1 MRPELGFDRVE
12 VETNQVPTR
21 GMEGAMA
28 ATATKAAAP
37 QQYPHTPEDLRK
49 EPNYPIWVRLRTGD
63 RAARD
68 ELVVRYAPLVKYV
81 IGRMAISL
89 PAAMDSDDVLSA
101 GTVGLLHAIDRF
113 DPDQGVRFETY
124 ALQRIRGAIID
135 TIRSL
140 SPLSRGAGRRA
151 KLLDETTAVLAQRFG
166 RAPTQEELAAELGVD
181 MAELGRMLLESAHVI
196 VSLDGGNGSG
206 DDEGEVQSLRDLLH
220 DPDEAG
226 TEAVVE
232 ENELVE
238 RLSAA
243 IDSLPQR
250 DRLVLNLYYHEELTL
265 KEISRV
271 IEVSESRVSQI
282 HTAAV
287 MKLRALL
294 RTQSAPLARAA

>member
-1 MRPELGFDRVE
+1 
-12 VETNQVPTR
+12 
-21 GMEGAMA
+21 MA
-28 ATATKAAAP
+28 ATPKQAATP

-49 EPNYPIWVRLRTGD
+49 EPNYPIWVRLRGGD

-68 ELVVRYAPLVKYV
+68 ELVVKYAPLVKYV

-101 GTVGLLHAIDRF
+101 GTIGLLHAIDRF
-113 DPDQGVRFETY
+113 DPEQGVRFETY

-151 KLLDETTAVLAQRFG
+151 RLLDETTAALAQRLG
-166 RAPTQEELAAELGVD
+166 RAPTQEEIATELGVD

-196 VSLDGGNGSG
+196 VSLDGGSG
-206 DDEGEVQSLRDLLH
+206 GGDEDSEVQSLRDLLT

-226 TEAVVE
+226 TDEVVE

-238 RLSAA
+238 RLGSAIEA
-243 IDSLPQR
+243 LPPR

-287 MKLRALL
+287 MKLRGLL
-294 RTQSAPLARAA
+294 RAQNERPIKAAA

>member
-1 MRPELGFDRVE
+1 MF
-12 VETNQVPTR
+12 
-21 GMEGAMA
+21 A
-28 ATATKAAAP
+28 ALATTPALKKAPDP
-37 QQYPHTPEDLRK
+37 QKYPHTPEDLRN
-49 EPNYPIWVRLRTGD
+49 EPNYPIWVRLRRGD
-63 RAARD
+63 RGARD

-151 KLLDETTAVLAQRFG
+151 RLLDETTALLAQRLG
-166 RAPTQEELAAELGVD
+166 RAPTQDELARELGVD
-181 MAELGRMLLESAHVI
+181 QRELGRMLLESAHVI
-196 VSLDGGNGSG
+196 VSLDGANAGG
-206 DDEGEVQSLRDLLH
+206 DDEGEVQSLRDLLTNL
-220 DPDEAG
+220 DEAK
-226 TEAVVE
+226 TDEVVE
-232 ENELVE
+232 EHELVE
-238 RLSAA
+238 RLSTA
-243 IDSLPQR
+243 IDSLPPR

-294 RTQSAPLARAA
+294 RTSQLARAAS

>member
-1 MRPELGFDRVE
+1 
-12 VETNQVPTR
+12 
-21 GMEGAMA
+21 MEGAVA
-28 ATATKAAAP
+28 ATPVLKKAADP

-49 EPNYPIWVRLRTGD
+49 EPNYPIWVRLRAGD
-63 RAARD
+63 RGARD
-68 ELVVRYAPLVKYV
+68 ELVVKYAPLVKYV

-151 KLLDETTAVLAQRFG
+151 RLLDETAAMLAQQLG
-166 RAPTQEELAAELGVD
+166 RAPTQDELARELGVD
-181 MAELGRMLLESAHVI
+181 QAELGRMLLESAHVI
-196 VSLDGGNGSG
+196 VSLDGASSG
-206 DDEGEVQSLRDLLH
+206 DDDGEMQSLRDLLH

-226 TEAVVE
+226 TDEVVE

-243 IDSLPQR
+243 IDSLPPR

-287 MKLRALL
+287 MKLRAVL
-294 RTQSAPLARAA
+294 RTSQLAKAA

>member
-1 MRPELGFDRVE
+1 
-12 VETNQVPTR
+12 
-21 GMEGAMA
+21 MA
-28 ATATKAAAP
+28 ATATKTTPP

-49 EPNYPIWVRLRTGD
+49 EPNYPIWVRFRAGD

-151 KLLDETTAVLAQRFG
+151 RQLEETTAGLAQRLG
-166 RAPTQEELAAELGVD
+166 RVPTHEELARELGVD
-181 MAELGRMLLESAHVI
+181 QAELGRMLLESAHVI
-196 VSLDGGNGSG
+196 VSLDGASAGGEEDG
-206 DDEGEVQSLRDLLH
+206 DLQPLRDLLH
-220 DPDEAG
+220 DPEEAS
-226 TEAVVE
+226 TEAVIE
-232 ENELVE
+232 DNELVD
-238 RLSAA
+238 RLSQA
-243 IDSLPQR
+243 IESLPPR

-287 MKLRALL
+287 MKLRGLL
-294 RTQSAPLARAA
+294 RIGQLSPARAAA

>member
-1 MRPELGFDRVE
+1 
-12 VETNQVPTR
+12 
-21 GMEGAMA
+21 MA
-28 ATATKAAAP
+28 GTPVLKQATATP

-49 EPNYPIWVRLRTGD
+49 EPNYPIWVRLRSGD
-63 RAARD
+63 RGARD

-113 DPDQGVRFETY
+113 DPEQGVRFETY

-151 KLLDETTAVLAQRFG
+151 RLLDETTAALAQQLG
-166 RAPTQEELAAELGVD
+166 RAPTQEELARELGVD
-181 MAELGRMLLESAHVI
+181 QAELGRMLLESAHVI
-196 VSLDGGNGSG
+196 VSLDGASSG

-220 DPDEAG
+220 DPDEAA
-226 TEAVVE
+226 TDEVVE
-232 ENELVE
+232 ENELVD
-238 RLSAA
+238 RLSSA
-243 IDSLPQR
+243 IDSLPPR

-294 RTQSAPLARAA
+294 RTTQMAPAAKAAA

>member
-1 MRPELGFDRVE
+1 
-12 VETNQVPTR
+12 
-21 GMEGAMA
+21 MA
-28 ATATKAAAP
+28 ANSVEKKAVDP
-37 QQYPHTPEDLRK
+37 PQYPHTPEDLRK

-63 RAARD
+63 RGARD

-89 PAAMDSDDVLSA
+89 PSAMDSDDVLSA

-151 KLLDETTAVLAQRFG
+151 RLLDETTAALAQTLG
-166 RAPTQEELAAELGVD
+166 RAPTQEELARELGVD

-196 VSLDGGNGSG
+196 VSLDGTGGGGEDDG
-206 DDEGEVQSLRDLLH
+206 DVQSLRELLH
-220 DPDEAG
+220 DPDESG
-226 TEAVVE
+226 TDQLVE
-232 ENELVE
+232 EMELVD
-238 RLSAA
+238 RLSSA
-243 IDSLPQR
+243 IDSLPPR

-294 RTQSAPLARAA
+294 RNTQLAKAA

>member
-1 MRPELGFDRVE
+1 
-12 VETNQVPTR
+12 
-21 GMEGAMA
+21 MA
-28 ATATKAAAP
+28 PVKASPQGSP

-49 EPNYPIWVRLRTGD
+49 EANYPIWVRLRSGD

-151 KLLDETTAVLAQRFG
+151 RLLDETTAALAQRLG
-166 RAPTQEELAAELGVD
+166 RAPTQEEIANELGVD
-181 MAELGRMLLESAHVI
+181 MQELGRMLLESAHVI
-196 VSLDGGNGSG
+196 ISLDGAGGG
-206 DDEGEVQSLRDLLH
+206 DDDSEVQSLRDLLH
-220 DPDEAG
+220 DANQATTAE
-226 TEAVVE
+226 VVE

-238 RLSAA
+238 RLSSA
-243 IDSLPQR
+243 IESLPPR

-265 KEISRV
+265 KEISKV

-287 MKLRALL
+287 MKLRGLL
-294 RTQSAPLARAA
+294 RTGQLARAA

>member
-1 MRPELGFDRVE
+1 MD
-12 VETNQVPTR
+12 
-21 GMEGAMA
+21 A
-28 ATATKAAAP
+28 ALATTPALKKSADP
-37 QQYPHTPEDLRK
+37 QSYPHTPEDLRK
-49 EPNYPIWVRLRTGD
+49 EPNYPIWVRLRQGD
-63 RAARD
+63 RGARD

-151 KLLDETTAVLAQRFG
+151 RLLDETTALLAQRLG
-166 RAPTQEELAAELGVD
+166 RAPTQEELARELGID
-181 MAELGRMLLESAHVI
+181 QTELGRMLLESAHVI
-196 VSLDGGNGSG
+196 VSLDGANGSG

-220 DPDEAG
+220 DPDEAA
-226 TEAVVE
+226 TDEVVE

-238 RLSAA
+238 RLSSA
-243 IDSLPQR
+243 IDSLPPR

-294 RTQSAPLARAA
+294 RTSQLARAA

>member
-1 MRPELGFDRVE
+1 
-12 VETNQVPTR
+12 
-21 GMEGAMA
+21 MA
-28 ATATKAAAP
+28 ATLTKPASP

-49 EPNYPIWVRLRTGD
+49 EPNYPIWVRLRAGD

-151 KLLDETTAVLAQRFG
+151 RMLDETTAALAQRLG
-166 RAPTQEELAAELGVD
+166 RVPTQEELARELGVD
-181 MAELGRMLLESAHVI
+181 LQELGRMLLESAHVI
-196 VSLDGGNGSG
+196 VSLDGASAGG

-226 TEAVVE
+226 TEAQVE
-232 ENELVE
+232 EHELVN
-238 RLSAA
+238 RLSSA
-243 IDSLPQR
+243 IESLPPR

-294 RTQSAPLARAA
+294 RNGQQPQARAAA

>member
-1 MRPELGFDRVE
+1 MDAALA
-12 VETNQVPTR
+12 TTTPTLKKP
-21 GMEGAMA
+21 AD
-28 ATATKAAAP
+28 P
-37 QQYPHTPEDLRK
+37 QNYPHTPEDLRK
-49 EPNYPIWVRLRTGD
+49 EPNYPIWVRLRQGD
-63 RAARD
+63 RGARD

-151 KLLDETTAVLAQRFG
+151 RLLDETTALLAQRLG
-166 RAPTQEELAAELGVD
+166 RAPSQEELARELGVQLP
-181 MAELGRMLLESAHVI
+181 ELGRMLLESAHVI
-196 VSLDGGNGSG
+196 VSLDGANGSG
-206 DDEGEVQSLRDLLH
+206 DDEGEVQSLRELLH
-220 DPDEAG
+220 DPDETA
-226 TEAVVE
+226 TDEVVE

-238 RLSAA
+238 RLSSA
-243 IDSLPQR
+243 IDSLPPR

-294 RTQSAPLARAA
+294 RTGQLARAA

>member
-1 MRPELGFDRVE
+1 
-12 VETNQVPTR
+12 
-21 GMEGAMA
+21 MA
-28 ATATKAAAP
+28 ATPTQPAAP
-37 QQYPHTPEDLRK
+37 AQQYPHTPEDLRK
-49 EPNYPIWVRLRTGD
+49 EPNYPIWVRLRSGD

-68 ELVVRYAPLVKYV
+68 ELVVKYAPLVKYV

-101 GTVGLLHAIDRF
+101 GTVGLLHAVDRF

-151 KLLDETTAVLAQRFG
+151 RLLDETTAVLAQRLG
-166 RAPTQEELAAELGVD
+166 RAPTQEELANELGVD

-196 VSLDGGNGSG
+196 VSLDGAGGGG

-226 TEAVVE
+226 TDEVVE

-238 RLSAA
+238 RLGTA
-243 IDSLPQR
+243 IEALPPR

-287 MKLRALL
+287 MKLRGLL
-294 RTQSAPLARAA
+294 RTQQAPMRAAA

>member
-1 MRPELGFDRVE
+1 
-12 VETNQVPTR
+12 
-21 GMEGAMA
+21 MEGAMA
-28 ATATKAAAP
+28 ATGTKAVSP
-37 QQYPHTPEDLRK
+37 QHYPHTPEDLRK
-49 EPNYPIWVRLRTGD
+49 EPNYPYWVRLRAGD

-68 ELVVRYAPLVKYV
+68 ELVVKYAPLVKYV
-81 IGRMAISL
+81 IGRMVSSL
-89 PAAMDSDDVLSA
+89 RAAMDSDDVLSA
-101 GTVGLLHAIDRF
+101 GTVGLLDAIDRF

-151 KLLDETTAVLAQRFG
+151 RMLDETTAMLAQRLG
-166 RAPTQEELAAELGVD
+166 RAPTQEELARELGVD
-181 MAELGRMLLESAHVI
+181 LAELGRMLLESAHVI
-196 VSLDGGNGSG
+196 ISLDGAGSGG
-206 DDEGEVQSLRDLLH
+206 DDEGDVQSLRDLLH

-226 TEAVVE
+226 TDEVVE

-238 RLSAA
+238 RLSSA
-243 IDSLPQR
+243 IDSLPPR

-294 RTQSAPLARAA
+294 RTQS

>member
-1 MRPELGFDRVE
+1 MD
-12 VETNQVPTR
+12 
-21 GMEGAMA
+21 GAVA
-28 ATATKAAAP
+28 ANATLKKATDP

-49 EPNYPIWVRLRTGD
+49 EPNYPIWVRLRAGD
-63 RAARD
+63 RSARD

-151 KLLDETTAVLAQRFG
+151 RLLDETTLLLSQRLG
-166 RAPTQEELAAELGVD
+166 RAPTQDELATELGID
-181 MAELGRMLLESAHVI
+181 QAELGRMLLESAHVI
-196 VSLDGGNGSG
+196 VSLDNSGGGG
-206 DDEGEVQSLRDLLH
+206 EDDGEVQSLRDLLH

-226 TEAVVE
+226 TDEVVE
-232 ENELVE
+232 ENELVD
-238 RLSAA
+238 RLSSA
-243 IDSLPQR
+243 IDSLPPR
-250 DRLVLNLYYHEELTL
+250 DRLVLNLYYHDELTL

-287 MKLRALL
+287 MKLRGLL
-294 RTQSAPLARAA
+294 RAGHLLKAA

>member
-1 MRPELGFDRVE
+1 
-12 VETNQVPTR
+12 
-21 GMEGAMA
+21 MA
-28 ATATKAAAP
+28 AAPVLKKATDP

-49 EPNYPIWVRLRTGD
+49 EPNYPIWVRLRAGD
-63 RAARD
+63 RGARD

-151 KLLDETTAVLAQRFG
+151 RLLDETTALLAQRLG
-166 RAPTQEELAAELGVD
+166 RAPTQDELATELGVD
-181 MAELGRMLLESAHVI
+181 QQELGRMLLESAHVI
-196 VSLDGGNGSG
+196 VSLDGASSGG
-206 DDEGEVQSLRDLLH
+206 DDDGEVQSLRDLLH

-226 TEAVVE
+226 TDEVVE

-238 RLSAA
+238 RLSSA
-243 IDSLPQR
+243 IDSLPPR

-271 IEVSESRVSQI
+271 IDVSESRVSQI

-287 MKLRALL
+287 MKLRGLL
-294 RTQSAPLARAA
+294 RSTQLARAA

>member
-1 MRPELGFDRVE
+1 
-12 VETNQVPTR
+12 
-21 GMEGAMA
+21 MA
-28 ATATKAAAP
+28 PSKAGTP
-37 QQYPHTPEDLRK
+37 QPYPHTPEDLRK
-49 EPNYPIWVRLRTGD
+49 EVNYPIWVRLREGD

-113 DPDQGVRFETY
+113 DPEQGVRFETY

-151 KLLDETTAVLAQRFG
+151 RLLDETTAALAQRLG
-166 RAPTQEELAAELGVD
+166 RAPTQEEIATELGVD
-181 MAELGRMLLESAHVI
+181 QAELGRMLLESAHVI
-196 VSLDGGNGSG
+196 VSLDGANGGG
-206 DDEGEVQSLRDLLH
+206 DEDAEVQSLRDLLH
-220 DPDEAG
+220 DPDQAA
-226 TEAVVE
+226 TADVVE

-238 RLSAA
+238 RLSGA
-243 IDSLPQR
+243 IESLPPR

-294 RTQSAPLARAA
+294 RSGQLARAA

>member
-1 MRPELGFDRVE
+1 
-12 VETNQVPTR
+12 
-21 GMEGAMA
+21 MEGAVA
-28 ATATKAAAP
+28 ATPTVKKVGDP
-37 QQYPHTPEDLRK
+37 QHYPHTPEDLRK
-49 EPNYPIWVRLRTGD
+49 EPNYPYWVRLRSGD

-113 DPDQGVRFETY
+113 DPEQGVRFETY

-151 KLLDETTAVLAQRFG
+151 RLLDETTAALAQQLG
-166 RAPTQEELAAELGVD
+166 RAPTQEEIATELGVD
-181 MAELGRMLLESAHVI
+181 MQELGRMLLESAHVI
-196 VSLDGGNGSG
+196 VSLDGAGSG
-206 DDEGEVQSLRDLLH
+206 GDDDSEVQSLRDLLH
-220 DPDEAG
+220 DADQAG
-226 TEAVVE
+226 TDEVVE

-243 IDSLPQR
+243 IESLPPR

-265 KEISRV
+265 KEISKV

-287 MKLRALL
+287 MKLRAIL
-294 RTQSAPLARAA
+294 RSAQVG

>member
-1 MRPELGFDRVE
+1 MD
-12 VETNQVPTR
+12 
-21 GMEGAMA
+21 A
-28 ATATKAAAP
+28 ALATTPALKKPADP
-37 QQYPHTPEDLRK
+37 QNYPHTPEDLRK
-49 EPNYPIWVRLRTGD
+49 EPNYPIWVRLREGD
-63 RAARD
+63 RGARD

-151 KLLDETTAVLAQRFG
+151 RLLDETTALLAQRLG
-166 RAPTQEELAAELGVD
+166 RAPTQDELARELGVD
-181 MAELGRMLLESAHVI
+181 QAELGRMLLESAHVI
-196 VSLDGGNGSG
+196 VSLDGANGGG

-220 DPDEAG
+220 DPDEAA
-226 TEAVVE
+226 TDEVVE
-232 ENELVE
+232 ENELVD
-238 RLSAA
+238 RLSSA
-243 IDSLPQR
+243 IDSLPPR

-294 RTQSAPLARAA
+294 RTSQLARAA

>member
-1 MRPELGFDRVE
+1 MD
-12 VETNQVPTR
+12 
-21 GMEGAMA
+21 GALA
-28 ATATKAAAP
+28 ATSVMKKTADP

-49 EPNYPIWVRLRTGD
+49 EPNYPIWVRLRAGD
-63 RAARD
+63 RGARD
-68 ELVVRYAPLVKYV
+68 ELVLRYAPLVKYM

-151 KLLDETTAVLAQRFG
+151 RLLDETTAALAQRFG
-166 RAPTQEELAAELGVD
+166 RAPTQEELANELGVD
-181 MAELGRMLLESAHVI
+181 LTELGRMLLESAHVI
-196 VSLDGGNGSG
+196 VSLDGANSGG

-220 DPDEAG
+220 DPDEAA
-226 TEAVVE
+226 TDEVVE

-238 RLSAA
+238 RLSSA
-243 IDSLPQR
+243 IDSLPPR

-294 RTQSAPLARAA
+294 RTTHMAKAA

>member
-1 MRPELGFDRVE
+1 MDGS
-12 VETNQVPTR
+12 
-21 GMEGAMA
+21 MA
-28 ATATKAAAP
+28 ATPVLKKATDP

-49 EPNYPIWVRLRTGD
+49 EPNYPIWVRLRGGD
-63 RAARD
+63 RGARD
-68 ELVVRYAPLVKYV
+68 ELVVKYAPLVKYV

-113 DPDQGVRFETY
+113 DPEQGVRFETY
-124 ALQRIRGAIID
+124 ALQRIRGSIID

-151 KLLDETTAVLAQRFG
+151 RLLDETTAALAQRLG
-166 RAPTQEELAAELGVD
+166 RAPTQDELAQELGVD
-181 MAELGRMLLESAHVI
+181 QAELGRMLLESAHVI
-196 VSLDGGNGSG
+196 VSLDGAGGG
-206 DDEGEVQSLRDLLH
+206 DDDGDVQSLRDLLH

-226 TEAVVE
+226 TDEVVE

-238 RLSAA
+238 RLGTA
-243 IDSLPQR
+243 IDALPPR

-294 RTQSAPLARAA
+294 RTQPLKAAA

>member
-1 MRPELGFDRVE
+1 
-12 VETNQVPTR
+12 
-21 GMEGAMA
+21 MEA
-28 ATATKAAAP
+28 ALIAFPAKAAP
-37 QQYPHTPEDLRK
+37 SQPYPHTAEDLRK
-49 EPNYPIWVRLRTGD
+49 EPNYPVWVRLRGGD
-63 RAARD
+63 RGARD

-89 PAAMDSDDVLSA
+89 PSAMDSDDVLSS
-101 GTVGLLHAIDRF
+101 GTIGLLHAIDRF
-113 DPDQGVRFETY
+113 DPEQGVRFETY

-151 KLLDETTAVLAQRFG
+151 RLLDETTSLLAQRLG
-166 RAPTQEELAAELGVD
+166 RAPTQEELAQELGVD
-181 MAELGRMLLESAHVI
+181 QAELGRMLLESAHVI
-196 VSLDGGNGSG
+196 VSLDGSNSG
-206 DDEGEVQSLRDLLH
+206 DDDGDTQTLRDLLH
-220 DPDEAG
+220 NPNEPTTDQ
-226 TEAVVE
+226 VVE
-232 ENELVE
+232 DNELVD

-294 RTQSAPLARAA
+294 RPSPLAKAA

>member
-1 MRPELGFDRVE
+1 
-12 VETNQVPTR
+12 
-21 GMEGAMA
+21 MEGAMA
-28 ATATKAAAP
+28 ATATKVASP

-49 EPNYPIWVRLRTGD
+49 EPNYPIWVRLRAGD
-63 RAARD
+63 RGARD
-68 ELVVRYAPLVKYV
+68 ELVVKYAPLVKYV

-151 KLLDETTAVLAQRFG
+151 RLLDETSSGLAQRLG
-166 RAPTQEELAAELGVD
+166 RAPTQEELAQELGVD

-196 VSLDGGNGSG
+196 VSLDGGSSGG
-206 DDEGEVQSLRDLLH
+206 DDDGEVQSLRDLLH

-226 TEAVVE
+226 TDEVVE
-232 ENELVE
+232 ENELVD
-238 RLSAA
+238 RLSGA
-243 IDSLPQR
+243 IDSLPPR

-265 KEISRV
+265 KETSRV

-294 RTQSAPLARAA
+294 RTGAAFPARAAA